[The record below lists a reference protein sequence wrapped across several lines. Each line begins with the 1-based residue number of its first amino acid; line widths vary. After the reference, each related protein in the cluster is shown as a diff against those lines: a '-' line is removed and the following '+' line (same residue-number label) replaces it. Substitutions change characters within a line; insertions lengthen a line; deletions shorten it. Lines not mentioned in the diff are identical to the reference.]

1 MVYTKNNTPKSS
13 NKRLSQPRGRASGWG
28 RTKINRT
35 LYSSTKETENTEM
48 KVDNVVENFTTILPQ
63 PMPSEDR
70 WNSKMFELCHY

>member
-35 LYSSTKETENTEM
+35 LYSSKKETENPKMIVEP
-48 KVDNVVENFTTILPQ
+48 VDKSPSILPQ

-70 WNSKMFELCHY
+70 WNSKMFGLCHY

>member
-35 LYSSTKETENTEM
+35 LYSPTKETENTKMIVEP
-48 KVDNVVENFTTILPQ
+48 VDKSPSILPQ

-70 WNSKMFELCHY
+70 WNSKMFGLCHY